1 MYLHDTKTS
10 CPLPTT
16 PQPPIPLSKSDQSLQ
31 FHTPSRDSLNSKKN
45 TYINQVW
52 WCIPVILALRRQ
64 SQEDGEF

>member
-1 MYLHDTKTS
+1 
-10 CPLPTT
+10 
-16 PQPPIPLSKSDQSLQ
+16 LQ